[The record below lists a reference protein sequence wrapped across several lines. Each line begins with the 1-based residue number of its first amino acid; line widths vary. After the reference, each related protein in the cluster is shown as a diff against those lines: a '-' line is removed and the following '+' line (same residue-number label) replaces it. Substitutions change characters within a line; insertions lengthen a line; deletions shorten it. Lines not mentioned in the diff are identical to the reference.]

1 MEEQYKLKKRPA
13 YHTKGAKNE
22 VFFTRHK
29 PTIIYYNR
37 VKELIGE
44 SCEEIKILAIGAA
57 IKGAVDLALRIER
70 EFAGIELKV
79 DTGTITL
86 IDDFVD
92 EYENEVDGK
101 SKTRLNSTI
110 CITINSKPLT

>member
-1 MEEQYKLKKRPA
+1 MEEQFKLKKRPA

-22 VFFTRHK
+22 IFFTRQK
-29 PTIIYYNR
+29 PRIIYYNR

-44 SCEEIKILAIGAA
+44 NCTEVKVKAVGAA

-70 EFAGIELKV
+70 EFADVQLNVE
-79 DTGTITL
+79 TGTITL

-92 EYENEVDGK
+92 RYDNEVDGK

-110 CITINSKPLT
+110 CITINIKPLT